1 MRRIVKRLRAP
12 VTVERNDGIRLE
24 AAREIERLGATKAA
38 LVAALEALLE
48 ALELGPLE
56 CAAKYGPDVDHRE
69 FELRAVEKARAALAL
84 AKDIGA

>member
-1 MRRIVKRLRAP
+1 MSNIVKRLRAP

-24 AAREIERLGATKAA
+24 AACEIERLRVVNTA
-38 LVAALEALLE
+38 LVEALEALFE

-56 CAAKYGPDVDHRE
+56 CAAKYGPDMDHRE
-69 FELRAVEKARAALAL
+69 FESRAAEKARAALTL